1 MNEREDEE
9 TEGLGGM
16 VNFFV
21 AFHHGLR
28 LLGPRL
34 LLCWKALP
42 PSPLLR
48 TMSVRDCKPIL
59 DLHLE
64 LALVDVQTV
73 FIRNGF

>member
-34 LLCWKALP
+34 PAASATPAVQLP
-42 PSPLLR
+42 LTGRPL
-48 TMSVRDCKPIL
+48 
-59 DLHLE
+59 
-64 LALVDVQTV
+64 
-73 FIRNGF
+73 NG